1 MRQKMN
7 QDKTMKCTK
16 CIWIGIQADA
26 ENGVCPD
33 CQAELMTK
41 LEELHRKAERRRLDN
56 KPTLAQIRKMV
67 QRTKCITPMQS
78 VRVLQEITKE
88 FMPERIE

>member
-1 MRQKMN
+1 MN

-33 CQAELMTK
+33 CTGELTLYDK
-41 LEELHRKAERRRLDN
+41 LDKLHQRAERRRLDGV

-78 VRVLQEITKE
+78 AKVIDAITRAM
-88 FMPERIE
+88 MPEGVL